1 MYHEAALVVAD
12 RHAGRRGRRAREAD
26 LLGIVLEALDLGR
39 AKWKRPVFRAQVV
52 GLTGRNR

>member
-1 MYHEAALVVAD
+1 MYHEAVLVVAG

-26 LLGIVLEALDLGR
+26 LLGIVLEA
-39 AKWKRPVFRAQVV
+39 AQVV